1 MSIRRGMCTVVLATF
16 AVNAFAA
23 MTLPPTQI
31 KEATGPGG
39 AVVNYSASATGIGDD
54 ENGRPTNAVVCSP
67 ASGSLFPLGTTSVQC
82 NAANG
87 EHGSF
92 QVTILDTTPPALN
105 LPHDFSVQGSSSGA
119 TVTYHT
125 NAHDI
130 VDGATAV
137 SCSPASGAFFG
148 VGTTTVHCSTHDS
161 RNNTASGHFAV
172 KVIAPPPPP
181 PPPPPPHDDITAE
194 ATGPTG
200 AVVIYTVPGNGDDHN
215 GRPQKNGNCSPASG
229 STFSLGQTT
238 VQCSGGTFKVTILDT
253 TGPALFLP
261 ADITSHSNVVTYVAS
276 AEDLVDGPVLVSC
289 APPSGSTF
297 DTGTTLVQCSASDM
311 RGNATQGSFNVTVEA
326 QDTEAPTITSLTATP
341 TVLEP
346 PNGKLVEVLIGA
358 TVIDNIDDTPYVG
371 VFDVTSNEAI
381 TDDDWNVLAPLRIEL
396 RATRNGSGEGR
407 VYTVWVEALDDAG
420 NRSIGSVDVRV
431 PHDSG
436 NGVSA
441 PTETPKKRRRAVR

>member
-1 MSIRRGMCTVVLATF
+1 MYVRRGMYVVLATF

-23 MTLPPTQI
+23 MTLPPTQV

-39 AVVNYSASATGIGDD
+39 AVVNYSASATGGDD
-54 ENGRPTNAVVCSP
+54 ENGRPTIGVTCSP

-82 NAANG
+82 HASNG

-92 QVTILDTTPPALN
+92 QVTILDTTAPTLN

-119 TVTYHT
+119 TVTYQT
-125 NAHDI
+125 SAHDI

-137 SCSPASGAFFG
+137 NCAPPSGAFFG
-148 VGTTTVHCSTHDS
+148 VGTTTVHCSTRDS
-161 RNNTASGHFAV
+161 RNNAASGQFAV
-172 KVIAPPPPP
+172 TVIAPPPPP

-200 AVVIYTVPGNGDDHN
+200 AVITYTVPGNGDDHN
-215 GRPQKNGNCSPASG
+215 GRPLKNGNCSPASG
-229 STFSLGQTT
+229 STFPLGQTT

-253 TGPALFLP
+253 TPPALFLP
-261 ADITSHSNVVTYVAS
+261 DDFISQSNVVTYVAS
-276 AEDLVDGPVLVSC
+276 AEDLVDGSVLVSC

-297 DTGTTLVQCSASDM
+297 ETGTTLVQCSASDM
-311 RGNATQGSFNVTVEA
+311 RGNSTQGSFNVTVEA

-341 TVLEP
+341 TTLEP
-346 PNGKLVEVLIGA
+346 PNNQLVEVIIGA
-358 TVIDNIDDTPYVG
+358 TVIDNMDDTPYVG

-396 RATRNGSGEGR
+396 RATRDGSGNGR

-420 NRSIGSVDVRV
+420 NRSIGTVDVRV
-431 PHDSG
+431 PHDS
-436 NGVSA
+436 SESAAA
-441 PTETPKKRRRAVR
+441 PTQAPKKRRRAVR